1 MRNFRYLCLVFFFI
15 ISPANSENSIEIKFK
30 VENEIVTNY
39 DLIKERNYLISLNK
53 QLSEIPNRD
62 LDFLA
67 ERSLLNEKVKKNTLN
82 NYFDLTKKH
91 EIAEK
96 LFVNLYKNLGFKS
109 ENEFNNYLI
118 NLQLDS
124 DYFKE
129 KVKIDSLWNQLIFNK
144 FRNQVV
150 IDKKKIKEEVLSLK
164 LKDQNNKEY
173 LISEIL
179 FKLEDNES
187 VNEKYKLIKENINS
201 KGFETAANIFSFS
214 KSSKLGGNIG
224 WVKKSQLND
233 SISKTLDEIPI
244 GNLSDPIKFPS
255 GYLIVKVNKIRNSLK
270 QTNVDQEIEKRID
283 SEIDRQLNQFSLIF
297 FNKVKQNNL
306 ISEF

>member
-297 FNKVKQNNL
+297 FNKVKQNII
-306 ISEF
+306 ISEL

>member
-15 ISPANSENSIEIKFK
+15 ISPVNSENSIEIKFK

-67 ERSLLNEKVKKNTLN
+67 KRSLLNEKVKKNTLN
-82 NYFDLTKKH
+82 NYFNLTKKH

-179 FKLEDNES
+179 FKLEDNEN

-270 QTNVDQEIEKRID
+270 QSNIDQEIEKRID

>member
-1 MRNFRYLCLVFFFI
+1 MRKFLIFVLLIFFNYNI
-15 ISPANSENSIEIKFK
+15 CNASNNIKIKLK
-30 VENEIVTNY
+30 VENEIITNI
-39 DLIKERNYLISLNK
+39 DLKKEERYLISLNK

-283 SEIDRQLNQFSLIF
+283 SKLIDN
-297 FNKVKQNNL
+297 
-306 ISEF
+306 